1 MNATNQTN
9 FGQLDTGSTPTMTSF
24 INQSTPAPSEA
35 TSSSDRDDVW
45 SFFRD
50 AQPTEAAKD
59 EKNRKLRYCV
69 RCTHPKYSTAFK
81 TNARHHLQAVHSIII
96 DYNRDNRAIATRTQ
110 QSIEDGLLRAG
121 QNDFE
126 RSTDMHEQ
134 LRISFN
140 REHFLELQTLLI
152 VRRRLPFTIVS
163 WPEYRALI
171 LCANPAIEDL
181 LISSPTTVAAYI
193 RRSYSYFREGI
204 KEKLHKA
211 KSCIHFSSDMWS
223 SPNRKGF
230 LGVTAQWVD
239 EAYTLQKALL
249 GMPEVQFDHSG
260 AHQSRHLLNLIRWY
274 EIHDN
279 LGYFVG
285 DNASSNDTCMRA
297 LSKGLRDEFGVRYK
311 VTILY

>member
-1 MNATNQTN
+1 
-9 FGQLDTGSTPTMTSF
+9 MTSS
-24 INQSTPAPSEA
+24 ITQSTPAMSEN
-35 TSSSDRDDVW
+35 TSFTDQEDVW

-50 AQPTEAAKD
+50 ARPSEIAKD
-59 EKNRKLRYCV
+59 EKNRTLRYCV
-69 RCTHPKYSTAFK
+69 RCIRPKFSTVFK
-81 TNARHHLQAVHSIII
+81 TNARKHLRAVHSIII
-96 DYNRDNRAIATRTQ
+96 DYNRDNRAITIRTQ
-110 QSIEDGLLRAG
+110 QSIEDGLLRTG
-121 QNDFE
+121 QNASDDQQSAE
-126 RSTDMHEQ
+126 MNEQ

-140 REHFLELQTLLI
+140 REHFLELQSLLI

-171 LCANPAIEDL
+171 LSANPAIEDL
-181 LISSPTTVAAYI
+181 LISSPTTIATYI

-204 KEKLHKA
+204 KEKLQKA

-239 EAYTLQKALL
+239 ETYTLQKALL

-260 AHQSRHLLNLIRWY
+260 AHQSHHLLNLIRCY
-274 EIHDN
+274 EIYDN
-279 LGYFVG
+279 LGYFIS

-297 LSKGLRDEFGVRYK
+297 LSKGLQDEFEVKYK
-311 VTILY
+311 VTSLY

>member
-1 MNATNQTN
+1 MTSSIDQ
-9 FGQLDTGSTPTMTSF
+9 STPTT
-24 INQSTPAPSEA
+24 SEA
-35 TSSSDRDDVW
+35 TSPTDDDDVW

-59 EKNRKLRYCV
+59 EKSRKLRYCV
-69 RCTHPKYSTAFK
+69 RCIRPKYSTAFK
-81 TNARHHLQAVHSIII
+81 TNARKHLRAVHSIII
-96 DYNRDNRAIATRTQ
+96 NYNRENRAIAIRTQ
-110 QSIEDGLLRAG
+110 QSIEDGRLRAG
-121 QNDFE
+121 QNAFDPE
-126 RSTDMHEQ
+126 SADMHEQ

-171 LCANPAIEDL
+171 LSANPAIEDL
-181 LISSPTTVAAYI
+181 LISSPNTIAAHI

-204 KEKLHKA
+204 KEKLQKA
-211 KSCIHFSSDMWS
+211 KSRIHFSSDMWS

-230 LGVTAQWVD
+230 LGVTSQWVD

-260 AHQSRHLLNLIRWY
+260 ANQSRHLLNLIRWY
-274 EIHDN
+274 EIYDN

-297 LSKGLRDEFGVRYK
+297 LSKDLQDEFGVRYK
-311 VTILY
+311 VTLLY

>member
-1 MNATNQTN
+1 MLRTGLNAFDQ
-9 FGQLDTGSTPTMTSF
+9 
-24 INQSTPAPSEA
+24 QST
-35 TSSSDRDDVW
+35 DV
-45 SFFRD
+45 
-50 AQPTEAAKD
+50 
-59 EKNRKLRYCV
+59 L
-69 RCTHPKYSTAFK
+69 
-81 TNARHHLQAVHSIII
+81 
-96 DYNRDNRAIATRTQ
+96 
-110 QSIEDGLLRAG
+110 
-121 QNDFE
+121 
-126 RSTDMHEQ
+126 EQ

-171 LCANPAIEDL
+171 LSANPAIEDL
-181 LISSPTTVAAYI
+181 LISSPATIAAYI

-204 KEKLHKA
+204 KEKLQKA
-211 KSCIHFSSDMWS
+211 KSRIHFSSDMWS

-249 GMPEVQFDHSG
+249 GMPEVQYDHSG

-274 EIHDN
+274 EIYDN

-311 VTILY
+311 VTLLY